1 MVMKVIGR
9 ASGLFP
15 VIAIVRGVIDA
26 VGNQGLLKLF
36 SKTAVIQPLWFIFPF
51 LFIVTFPPTSLFP
64 VILVPIF
71 LTLHFLP
78 KLTIFP
84 ASLLLFLPPPL
95 LFPPPP
101 LLLLLPFLLSL
112 YPFSVELQSAKEKQS
127 VNKNKNKQTNKK

>member
-9 ASGLFP
+9 ASGLFS

-84 ASLLLFLPPPL
+84 ASLLLFLPPTL
-95 LFPPPP
+95 

>member
-26 VGNQGLLKLF
+26 VRHQGLLKLF
-36 SKTAVIQPLWFIFPF
+36 SKTAVIQPLWFIFPS
-51 LFIVTFPPTSLFP
+51 LFIVTFFPTSLLS

-84 ASLLLFLPPPL
+84 ASLLLFLPPTL
-95 LFPPPP
+95 

-112 YPFSVELQSAKEKQS
+112 YPFSVELQSAKEKES
-127 VNKNKNKQTNKK
+127 ANKNKIKQTKNKAVLS